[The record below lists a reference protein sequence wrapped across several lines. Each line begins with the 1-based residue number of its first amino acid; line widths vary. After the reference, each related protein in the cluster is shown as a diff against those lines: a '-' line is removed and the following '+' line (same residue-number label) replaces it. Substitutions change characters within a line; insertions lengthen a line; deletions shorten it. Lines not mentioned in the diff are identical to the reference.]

1 VRLVVT
7 VFLNPMSDNRIQ
19 VSLVSH
25 NRLVREA
32 LGSVLSREPGIRIIA
47 SVSFDSTALDRIN
60 ANDVDVLV
68 LHLAGTPLGGLEIV
82 ASLLGR
88 KTNLRVVTIASDAND
103 GVRFLGLG
111 PDAASYVL
119 QDPSLTEVI
128 LAVRAAGSRGEHSTC
143 GVPKTFFESSF
154 PGASTRDLERLTAA
168 IGGPVS
174 EPRLLVNC
182 CDDWLRLFGKFVSE
196 NYITAEEQP

>member
-1 VRLVVT
+1 MRDSKT
-7 VFLNPMSDNRIQ
+7 QVFL
-19 VSLVSH
+19 VAH

-32 LGSVLSREPGIRIIA
+32 LGSVLNREPGIRVIA
-47 SVSFDSTALDRIN
+47 TVNYDSTALARIETD
-60 ANDVDVLV
+60 DVDVLV
-68 LHLAGTPLGGLEIV
+68 LYLGGNPLGDPEIV

-88 KTNLRVVTIASDAND
+88 KTNLRVVTIASDAHD
-103 GVRFLGLG
+103 DVSLRGLG
-111 PDAASYVL
+111 SRAASYVL

-128 LAVRAAGSRGEHSTC
+128 LAVHAAGSCGEHSTY
-143 GVPKTFFESSF
+143 GVPRTFFGVPVPS
-154 PGASTRDLERLTAA
+154 ASTRDLERLTAV
-168 IGGPVS
+168 GGPVS